1 MRIAALV
8 LAASVLS
15 SCIAISDTTVANAPA
30 ETREDAAQL
39 VAARQAG
46 MRMMVMT
53 LSSVGRTAEAPDT
66 PLARAG
72 FAIGGLEKF
81 ADAMP
86 ALFSEHTS
94 SVDGTKSLPQVW
106 TDKAGFDGR
115 IAQFRNAT
123 GALGKAAAAND
134 RSGFAEALAS
144 TKAACE
150 ACHDQ
155 YRAEDK

>member
-1 MRIAALV
+1 MRLALLGCAAMALT
-8 LAASVLS
+8 
-15 SCIAISDTTVANAPA
+15 SCIAISDTTVAGAPVEMRGDA
-30 ETREDAAQL
+30 EQL

-53 LSSVGRTAEAPDT
+53 LSSVGRAAEAPDT

-81 ADAMP
+81 GQAMP
-86 ALFSEHTS
+86 ALFADHTS
-94 SVDGTKSLPQVW
+94 TVAGTKSLPQVW
-106 TDKAGFDGR
+106 SDEGGFDVR
-115 IAQFRNAT
+115 IAQFQDAT
-123 GALGKAAAAND
+123 GALGRASAAND
-134 RSGFAEALAS
+134 RTAFAEALAS

-155 YRAEDK
+155 YRAEGN